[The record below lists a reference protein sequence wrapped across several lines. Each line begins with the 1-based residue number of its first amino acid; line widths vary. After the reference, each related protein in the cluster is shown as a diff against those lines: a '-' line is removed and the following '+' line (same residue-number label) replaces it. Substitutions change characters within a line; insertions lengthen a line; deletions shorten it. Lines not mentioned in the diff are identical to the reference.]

1 MNKSTNIIQARSSVD
16 DNRVRALVRFNPL
29 LFHALAAA
37 SFLEASA
44 SHHASRLAA
53 AVAAEPDAADWVEN
67 VWRHEREA
75 RGRELRAYI
84 EATWPEFD
92 WPGAYEEF
100 CGAYHRRP
108 GHPAGSRSTG
118 LRTLERC
125 VVEAQA
131 AAFYRAIAH
140 CADDP
145 ALREL
150 ARSAARDHIHCFEF
164 FRSRFARSA
173 SNGRVSFMAACRAV
187 VETSRTARDNDVAA
201 AFFSLGAHWY
211 GTPTVSQL
219 DYQEFLGR
227 MAQLVSR
234 HASLGRIERLL
245 FYPWLRRARPVAPST
260 GRGSREATRPAP
272 WPALKAAA

>member
-1 MNKSTNIIQARSSVD
+1 MHTSTNIIQARSSVD
-16 DNRVRALVRFNPL
+16 NNRARALVRFNPL
-29 LFHALAAA
+29 LFHALATA

-44 SHHASRLAA
+44 PRHARRLGA
-53 AVAAEPDAADWVEN
+53 AVASEPDAAHWVEN
-67 VWRHEREA
+67 VWCPRREA

-92 WPGAYEEF
+92 WPGAYEDF
-100 CGAYHRRP
+100 CGAYGRRP
-108 GHPAGSRSTG
+108 SRAAGFGRPG
-118 LRTLERC
+118 LGILERC
-125 VVEAQA
+125 AVESQA

-150 ARSAARDHIHCFEF
+150 AAEAARDHAACFEF
-164 FRSRFARSA
+164 FRCWSARRA
-173 SNGRVSFMAACRAV
+173 GTGRIGFIAACRAV
-187 VETSRTARDNDVAA
+187 QETSRAARDIDVAA

-219 DYQEFLGR
+219 GYQEFLGR

-234 HASLGRIERLL
+234 HAGVGRLGRLL
-245 FYPWLRRARPVAPST
+245 FHPWLRRARPAEPAA
-260 GRGSREATRPAP
+260 GRASHEAGRPLQ
-272 WPALKAAA
+272 WPTLKAAA